1 MTKWLRRFGIG
12 LGVLLGVLALGV
24 GLAIAESRSR
34 LAERSVVT
42 DDAVTVPTDEAGLAE
57 GRRLFLARGCADCHG
72 ERGEGRVVMD
82 DAPGRLVATNLTELP
97 GRFDDADY
105 VRAIR
110 DGIAPDGR
118 PLVFMPSNEYH
129 GLSDRDVGALIAYLR
144 ALPPVT
150 SALPVTE
157 VRPLGHVLHVAGV
170 FPLVPAERIDP
181 SAQREPAPE
190 PAPTAE
196 YGRYLAVG
204 CTGCH
209 GEGLSGGPIPGAP
222 PELGVPGNLTPH
234 ATGLLAWDEAAFVR
248 AMRTGMRPDGT
259 QLNPQQMPWRSLQ
272 HMTDVELQ
280 ALYAYLRTVAPREA
294 GTR

>member
-1 MTKWLRRFGIG
+1 MKTWLRRFGVG
-12 LGVLLGVLALGV
+12 VVVLLGVMALGA

-34 LAERSVVT
+34 LAERR
-42 DDAVTVPTDEAGLAE
+42 AVHDERVAVPTGAEDLAE
-57 GRRLFLARGCADCHG
+57 GRRLFLSRGCADCHG

-82 DAPGRLVATNLTELP
+82 DAPGRLVATNLSELP

-118 PLVFMPSNEYH
+118 ALVFMPSNEYH
-129 GLSDRDVGALIAYLR
+129 GLSDADVGALVAYLKV
-144 ALPPVT
+144 LPPVA
-150 SALPVTE
+150 SSLPTTE
-157 VRPLGHVLHVAGV
+157 VRPLGHILHVAGV
-170 FPLVPAERIDP
+170 FPLVPAERIDRSVP
-181 SAQREPAPE
+181 RETAPA

-222 PELGVPGNLTPH
+222 PELGIPGNLTPH
-234 ATGLLAWDEAAFVR
+234 PSGLLAWDEAEFTR
-248 AMRTGMRPDGT
+248 AMRTGVRPDGS
-259 QLNPQQMPWRSLQ
+259 QLDSRKMPWRSFQ
-272 HMTDVELQ
+272 HMNDVELT
-280 ALYAYLRTVAPREA
+280 ALYAYLRTVPPREA
-294 GTR
+294 GSR